1 MGRDHRKEDFVS
13 HIVMQGQMSAF
24 CNKDVEGQKRA
35 ILARISIGVAMPV
48 F

>member
-13 HIVMQGQMSAF
+13 HIFMHGQMSAF
-24 CNKDVEGQKRA
+24 YNKNVQGQKRA
-35 ILARISIGVAMPV
+35 ILARSSVGVAMPA